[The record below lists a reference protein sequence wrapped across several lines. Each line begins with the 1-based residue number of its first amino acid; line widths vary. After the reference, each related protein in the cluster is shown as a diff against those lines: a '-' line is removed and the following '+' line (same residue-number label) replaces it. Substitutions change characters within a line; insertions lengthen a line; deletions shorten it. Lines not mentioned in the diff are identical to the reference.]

1 MFYVKNYQPMD
12 NLDRLLD
19 AIEHPEAYTP
29 EELDDILNDAE
40 AAEALH
46 ILDDAKAALADVPE
60 PDTDAEWAAFSKKYS
75 RKLPLQRR
83 AVAAIL
89 IAVASAA
96 AVATG
101 LGVYRSSQAVRHD
114 LVAEDTAKVIEV
126 SATDAI
132 RSLPATAPSVAIFEN
147 VPLEDILSDISQVYG
162 TEVVF
167 KSDSARGLRLFF
179 RWDTNLTAAEVVELL
194 NNFEQIDIHIEGR
207 TITVE

>member
-40 AAEALH
+40 AAEALK

-60 PDTDAEWAAFSKKYS
+60 PDADAEWAAFSKKYS
-75 RKLPLQRR
+75 RKMPLQRS

-89 IAVASAA
+89 IAAASAA
-96 AVATG
+96 AVAIG
-101 LGVYRSSQAVRHD
+101 LGVYRSSQAERHD
-114 LVAEDTAKVIEV
+114 LVAEDTTKVIEV

-207 TITVE
+207 TITVG